1 MLRSRNAITAPSK
14 VSPQP
19 IVAFTQ
25 CGGGAKGSKEYNET
39 KALYEKIEQL
49 VNDATSC
56 EELQE
61 AAFTLIFSGLA
72 SSNYTDEEKM
82 TESEEAKLEE
92 MIEKLGQTIEEKSTE
107 LRCDEETEEEEI
119 EEELEVEMEEV
130 E

>member
-1 MLRSRNAITAPSK
+1 MKKTLIIALAGIMMF
-14 VSPQP
+14 
-19 IVAFTQ
+19 AFTQ